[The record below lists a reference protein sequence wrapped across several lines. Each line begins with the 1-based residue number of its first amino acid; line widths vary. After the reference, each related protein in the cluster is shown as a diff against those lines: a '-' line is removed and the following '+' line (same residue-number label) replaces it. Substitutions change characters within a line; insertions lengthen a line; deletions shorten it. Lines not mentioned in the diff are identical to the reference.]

1 MSIQQEPDSLDKE
14 PLIEDGE
21 RDGDLS
27 ATGVA
32 IVSRTVP
39 RRSIVVEPLLMLY
52 ALAGIPII
60 NLKAQ
65 YMYQAIAEEMGIDL
79 KNLPGKFQQY
89 FLIDL
94 HVRQK
99 SPCCVI

>member
-1 MSIQQEPDSLDKE
+1 MSIQQGPDNLDKE
-14 PLIEDGE
+14 PLIEEGE
-21 RDGDLS
+21 RDGDLPG
-27 ATGVA
+27 TGVA

-39 RRSIVVEPLLMLY
+39 RRSIIVEPLLMLY

-79 KNLPGKFQQY
+79 KNLPGEFLQY
-89 FLIDL
+89 FIVL
-94 HVRQK
+94 K
-99 SPCCVI
+99 VIKGP